1 MNMAYINNDFIFKTI
16 IPNKKNKSDIQI
28 ICCVKNEK
36 EATVVKKEIKKAIR
50 RMNHLLKKKTRLE
63 IKITSDE
70 FD

>member
-1 MNMAYINNDFIFKTI
+1 MAYINNDFIYRVI

-28 ICCVKNEK
+28 TCHVKNKK

-50 RMNHLLKKKTRLE
+50 RMNHLLKKKTSLE

-70 FD
+70 ID